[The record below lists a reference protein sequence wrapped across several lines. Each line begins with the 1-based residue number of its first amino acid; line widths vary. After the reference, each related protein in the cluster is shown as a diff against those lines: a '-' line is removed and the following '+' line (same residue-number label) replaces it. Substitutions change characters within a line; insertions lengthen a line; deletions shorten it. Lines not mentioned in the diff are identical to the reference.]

1 MLQHSLA
8 VTAAGLT
15 ATASSAGSKARSG
28 KVLSLAN
35 VLLRV
40 SNMFA
45 SRSKPLQHVCK
56 LSTKSY

>member
-15 ATASSAGSKARSG
+15 ATASSAGSKARCA
-28 KVLSLAN
+28 KVQSLAN
-35 VLLRV
+35 ILLQV

-45 SRSKPLQHVCK
+45 RRRVLFASFSKL
-56 LSTKSY
+56 

>member
-1 MLQHSLA
+1 MAA
-8 VTAAGLT
+8 VQLT
-15 ATASSAGSKARSG
+15 ATASSAGSKARCA

-45 SRSKPLQHVCK
+45 SRSKP
-56 LSTKSY
+56 YNMYAN

>member
-15 ATASSAGSKARSG
+15 ATASSAGSKARST

-45 SRSKPLQHVCK
+45 RRRILSASFSRL
-56 LSTKSY
+56 